1 MSLSLAIAVGVG
13 AAIAVAYG
21 LIALAFDAFGRPLGK
36 R

>member
-1 MSLSLAIAVGVG
+1 MSLALGIAVCVG
-13 AAIAVAYG
+13 TAAALAYG

>member
-1 MSLSLAIAVGVG
+1 MSLALVIAIGIGTAV
-13 AAIAVAYG
+13 AVAYG